1 MAEMFVADGFE
12 TVLDGLAFG
21 EGPRWHDGRLW
32 FSDMHSQRVIAL
44 HPDGTAETIVEVPND
59 PSGLGWLPDG
69 RLLVV
74 SMRDR
79 RVLRQEADGSLVEH
93 ANLSDV
99 APFHCNDM
107 VVDRLGRAYV
117 GNFGWDL
124 HGGGGPRTTVLVRVD
139 PDGSITV
146 VAEELSFPNGM
157 VISPDGATLVVAES
171 MGACLTAF
179 DIAADG
185 SLSNRRR
192 WAALPQGNLPDGI
205 CLDADGA
212 IWSACPITGHVLR
225 VREGGEI
232 LDRLDTGRG
241 GAFACMLGDDDRRT
255 LYVCTA
261 GTSEPEACASARDA
275 RIERIR
281 VDVAGTGRP

>member
-1 MAEMFVADGFE
+1 MPEALE
-12 TVLDGLAFG
+12 TLLDGLAFG

-32 FSDMHSQRVIAL
+32 FSDMHAQAVIAVAS
-44 HPDGTAETIVEVPND
+44 DGDHEVIVEVPND

-79 RVLRQEADGSLVEH
+79 RVLRLESNGELVEH
-93 ANLSDV
+93 ANLWDL

-107 VVDRLGRAYV
+107 VIDTAGHAYV

-124 HGGGGPRTTVLVRVD
+124 HGGGGPRTTTLVRVD
-139 PDGSITV
+139 PDGTPTI
-146 VAEELSFPNGM
+146 AADDLAFPNGM
-157 VISPDGATLVVAES
+157 VITPDGHTLVVGES
-171 MGACLTAF
+171 MAGRLTAF
-179 DIAADG
+179 DLAADG
-185 SLSNRRR
+185 ALSNRRI
-192 WAALPQGNLPDGI
+192 WAELPDGNLPDGI
-205 CLDADGA
+205 CLDAEGA
-212 IWSACPITGHVLR
+212 IWSACPISGLVHR
-225 VREGGEI
+225 IAEGGRVLQTI
-232 LDRLDTGRG
+232 DTGRG

-261 GTSEPEACASARDA
+261 GTSEPERCKVARDG

-281 VDVAGTGRP
+281 VDVPGAGLP